1 MQSILHALLCALQAA
16 KIAAAVDPES
26 EINRDDMEE
35 RQEDEL
41 EVTEAPAEAE
51 DADALEDSS
60 AEVDLA
66 GAKDIYC
73 FARPVLWYERML
85 KEIGHSESCRKVVVL
100 SRRFLNVLPKPCQPS
115 LMFGVAITGAF
126 DT

>member
-51 DADALEDSS
+51 DADALEDS

-85 KEIGHSESCRKVVVL
+85 KEIGHSEFCRKVVVL